1 MHIIYKITSPSGKS
15 YIGITRQKLSERWRQ
30 HYARAFTT
38 NKRHPFLEAIRKY
51 GKEAFLVE
59 QIDEAASE
67 QEALALE
74 VHHIAEAKTNKVGYN
89 LSAGGEYD
97 WEKGVE
103 SLAERRKDPQFD
115 AQYRANLS
123 LGCRVSEAHAARWG
137 ALASK
142 AQKWREDN
150 PKMAWKASYRAS
162 RIASKVRGGASK
174 RDPRFSTCGR
184 LWMGGAKHI
193 QVARAALGKSERTAV
208 QWATRSAE
216 ERAQIFKSISDSH
229 KKRNANKT
237 AQEKTQ
243 ADAQLSAARKNI
255 NHEKRI
261 AALRAAADARWAEK
275 MKGLP
280 PEKVAKLSE
289 RREKARLRALAKYY
303 ESKGNQEVRT

>member
-123 LGCRVSEAHAARWG
+123 LACRTSEAHVAHQKTLG
-137 ALASK
+137 AVAQEWRRNTPREAWKLSYRNIRIASK
-142 AQKWREDN
+142 AQGTSRE
-150 PKMAWKASYRAS
+150 
-162 RIASKVRGGASK
+162 
-174 RDPRFSTCGR
+174 RDPRFSKCGR

-193 QVARAALGKSERTAV
+193 HAARSAFGRSERTAL

-216 ERAQIFKSISDSH
+216 EKAQVFKVISESH